1 MTIRISRERGS
12 PAYLRRVRVEVD
24 RVEVARLWPGQH
36 VDIEGTGSLQEVRAR
51 LDWTASRP
59 LAVSDP
65 GSPAVVDVVV
75 GFPAVVRYLVLGLS
89 RPEEALTIGLE

>member
-59 LAVSDP
+59 LAVSSGQP
-65 GSPAVVDVVV
+65 SSCRCGRRVPSGGPL
-75 GFPAVVRYLVLGLS
+75 P
-89 RPEEALTIGLE
+89 RPRALQTGGGADHRTRV